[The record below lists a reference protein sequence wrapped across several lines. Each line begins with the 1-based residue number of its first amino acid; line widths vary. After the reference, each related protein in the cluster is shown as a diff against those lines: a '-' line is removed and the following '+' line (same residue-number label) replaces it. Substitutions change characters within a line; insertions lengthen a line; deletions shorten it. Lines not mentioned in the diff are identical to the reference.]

1 MFTQKLQDAIN
12 AQINAELYSAYLY
25 LAMAADLED
34 KNLPGFAHWMRLQHD
49 EEQMHAMKLFDFMLD
64 RGGRVRLKAIDEP
77 QATWDSALAVF
88 ENAYAHEQKVTG
100 LIHALYK
107 LAVEENDYPAQSLL
121 QWFIDEQVEEEK
133 NASDAVAQ
141 LRMTGDFGPGLLM
154 LDREMALRA
163 PAPEVAPGV

>member
-12 AQINAELYSAYLY
+12 EQINAELYSAYLY

-49 EEQMHAMKLFDFMLD
+49 EEQVHALKLFDFMLD
-64 RGGRVRLKAIDEP
+64 RGGRVKLKAIGEP
-77 QATWDSALAVF
+77 PSTWASVLEIF
-88 ENAYAHEQKVTG
+88 ENAFAHEQKVTG
-100 LIHALYK
+100 LIHALYA
-107 LAVEENDYPAQSLL
+107 LALEENDYPTQSLL

-141 LRMTGDFGPGLLM
+141 LQMTGDFGPGLLM
-154 LDREMALRA
+154 MDREMAQRMPA
-163 PAPEVAPGV
+163 PAVEVAV

>member
-12 AQINAELYSAYLY
+12 EQINAELYSAYLY

-49 EEQMHAMKLFDFMLD
+49 EEQVHALKLFDFMLD
-64 RGGRVRLKAIDEP
+64 RGGRVKLKAIGEP
-77 QATWDSALAVF
+77 PSTWASVLEIF
-88 ENAYAHEQKVTG
+88 ENAFAHEQKVTG
-100 LIHALYK
+100 LIHALYT
-107 LAVEENDYPAQSLL
+107 LALEENDYPTQSLL

-141 LRMTGDFGPGLLM
+141 LQMTGDFGPGLLM
-154 LDREMALRA
+154 MDREMAQRMPA
-163 PAPEVAPGV
+163 PAVEVAV

>member
-12 AQINAELYSAYLY
+12 EQINAELYSAYLY

-49 EEQMHAMKLFDFMLD
+49 EEQIHAMKLFDFMLD
-64 RGGRVRLKAIDEP
+64 RGGRVVLNAIDAP
-77 QATWDSALAVF
+77 QGAWDSALAIF
-88 ENAYAHEQKVTG
+88 ENAYAHEQKVTA

-107 LAVEENDYPAQSLL
+107 LAVEESDYPTQSLL

-141 LRMTGDFGPGLLM
+141 LQMTGDFGPGLLM
-154 LDREMALRA
+154 MDREMALRM
-163 PAPEVAPGV
+163 PAPEAEAVV

>member
-34 KNLPGFAHWMRLQHD
+34 KNLPGFSHWMRLQHD
-49 EEQMHAMKLFDFMLD
+49 EEQIHAMKLFDFMLD

-77 QATWDSALAVF
+77 QSTWDSALAVF
-88 ENAYAHEQKVTG
+88 ENALAHEQKVTG

-107 LAVEENDYPAQSLL
+107 LAVEENDYPTQSLL

-133 NASDAVAQ
+133 NAGDAVAQ
-141 LRMTGDFGPGLLM
+141 LQMTGDFGPGLLM
-154 LDREMALRA
+154 MDREMAQRM
-163 PAPEVAPGV
+163 PAPETTAGV

>member
-12 AQINAELYSAYLY
+12 EQINAELYSAYIY
-25 LAMAADLED
+25 LSMAADLED

-49 EEQMHAMKLFDFMLD
+49 EEQVHAMKLFDFMLD
-64 RGGRVRLKAIDEP
+64 RGGRVTLKAIGEP
-77 QATWDSALAVF
+77 QSTWDSALAVF
-88 ENAYAHEQKVTG
+88 EGALAHEQKVTA

-107 LAVEENDYPAQSLL
+107 LALEENDYPTQSLL

-141 LRMTGDFGPGLLM
+141 LQMTGDFGPGLLM
-154 LDREMALRA
+154 MDREMAQRM
-163 PAPEVAPGV
+163 PEPEAEAGA